1 MGSPGV
7 SVGHPIPT
15 STRDCG
21 LFPRNVLTPS
31 QKQHKGRKTGGLMKR
46 SFTRAALRP
55 NRLRLAGALQVI
67 TCVIGANAVASLGQ
81 HLNQI
86 AADAIADCIGGQIL
100 QSMPLFASMSSGLDP
115 SSIATQIAMAFIGST
130 LLTIIPNILSKLRA
144 GPHSRFQCVAL
155 PLSKSGSEYPKE
167 D

>member
-1 MGSPGV
+1 
-7 SVGHPIPT
+7 
-15 STRDCG
+15 
-21 LFPRNVLTPS
+21 
-31 QKQHKGRKTGGLMKR
+31 MKR

-67 TCVIGANAVASLGQ
+67 TCVIGANAVSALGQ
-81 HLNQI
+81 HFNEI

-100 QSMPLFASMSSGLDP
+100 QSMPLFASMSSGGLDP

-130 LLTIIPNILSKLRA
+130 LLTIFPIILSKLRA
-144 GPHSRFQCVAL
+144 RPHSRFLCLAL
-155 PLSKSGSEYPKE
+155 PLSKSGADYPAE